1 MYIKEYHFSVEEKY
15 TIILQIM
22 LSIVFLHLNGYIY
35 RDLKPSNIMIDSNK
49 TAILIDFD
57 WMINFNDSNHSFI
70 FNKYN
75 QV

>member
-57 WMINFNDSNHSFI
+57 
-70 FNKYN
+70 
-75 QV
+75 